1 MVLPFRV
8 GFRPGPRV
16 LGERWAVVNYLSF
29 QVVKPTPQSQ
39 ALTPRPAGACRGPQL
54 FFFASKFGSP
64 TYTRGSSFR
73 LRSPENCLGPVANLD
88 TDSAT
93 KTVTTAAMGLK
104 HAKERKKKAD
114 KPGFD
119 EAALAQLTSKLDKS
133 LGDSQKQLP
142 PKRKRQRENDDDH
155 QPKRHQT
162 RPSECGPQGELG
174 GGWKSKQAPN
184 LLDEIL
190 ALGGNEED
198 LELVANVDSG
208 DEGGDAPRP
217 KVSSETIVDKSLKD
231 ELAQFASSL
240 GLSNFHEHD
249 DPETD
254 DEGDEP
260 EEDTEAPEEDKPI
273 APTLPVQEVRQG
285 KKSGKLVSK
294 QQLCSVLLAAG
305 TKSDG

>member
-1 MVLPFRV
+1 M
-8 GFRPGPRV
+8 GP
-16 LGERWAVVNYLSF
+16 
-29 QVVKPTPQSQ
+29 KP
-39 ALTPRPAGACRGPQL
+39 
-54 FFFASKFGSP
+54 
-64 TYTRGSSFR
+64 
-73 LRSPENCLGPVANLD
+73 
-88 TDSAT
+88 
-93 KTVTTAAMGLK
+93 
-104 HAKERKKKAD
+104 AKERKKKAD

-119 EAALAQLTSKLDKS
+119 AAALAQLTSKLDKS
-133 LGDSQKQLP
+133 LGDSEKQLP

-162 RPSECGPQGELG
+162 RPSERGPQGEPG
-174 GGWKSKQAPN
+174 GGRKSKQAPN

-254 DEGDEP
+254 DEVDEA
-260 EEDTEAPEEDKPI
+260 EEDTEALEEDKPTP
-273 APTLPVQEVRQG
+273 PTLPAQEVRQG

-294 QQLCSVLLAAG
+294 QLCSVLLAAG
-305 TKSDG
+305 TKRDG